1 MMSNKSTTL
10 TNVPLLDLDRQYDPI
25 KDEIKNTL
33 LDVFEQKRFINGPE
47 VTELEKQIVSYT
59 GANYAI
65 GVSSGS
71 DALIVSLMGLDIG
84 YEDEV
89 ITTPFSFFA
98 TAGSISRVG
107 AIPVFCDIN
116 PDTFNI
122 DPNQI
127 ESKITSKTKAIMPVH
142 LFGQCADMEAIQAI
156 AKKHNLAIIEDAAQA
171 LGSQYIFSDGR
182 TQKAG
187 TLGTVGCFSFFPSK
201 NLGACGDAGIVT
213 TNDEALYEKIK
224 CLRMHGETQRYHHK
238 FVGGNFRLD
247 TIQAAVLVIKLKH
260 LEEQHQGRQANAAYY
275 NKNLSATIQKPVILP
290 KSPSIYNQYTLKTE
304 RRDEFKEYLTENTIG
319 NNIYYPIPLHLQEC
333 FEYLKY
339 QKGDFPEAEKAATS
353 VISLPIFSELT
364 SDELNYVC
372 QHVNQFFSE

>member
-1 MMSNKSTTL
+1 MSNKSTTL

-71 DALIVSLMGLDIG
+71 DALIVSLMALDIG

-247 TIQAAVLVIKLKH
+247 TIQAAVLIIKLKH

-275 NKNLSATIQKPVILP
+275 NENLSATIQKPVILP